1 MSGADELLDQ
11 LHEAGHSARAIA
23 PLPPEALDKQ
33 QGYSL
38 LRQGLAQR
46 LAGGERLSGWK
57 VAFAGRAAQARFG
70 LDEPV
75 YGALTSA
82 MAVEP
87 GSAVSFERL
96 IQPKLE
102 VELALVFGRPL
113 APGDYPDEEILAAI
127 AEVAPAFEIAD
138 CRWQGWAFGLGAFLA
153 DNAAAGLYCVGPR
166 VSFDAVRHAC
176 VEYRLEHDGAL
187 LGSGDTQTRED
198 NPLFNL
204 CWLVRRLLAD
214 GYPVDAGQIVLSGA
228 LLAPLDIRPG
238 AYRLRMLGTEL
249 ALDFQPGLVP
259 AQSPATVMDD

>member
-1 MSGADELLDQ
+1 MSGADALLDR
-11 LHEAGHSARAIA
+11 LHEARHRARAIA

-33 QGYSL
+33 QGYAL
-38 LRQGLAQR
+38 LRQGLALR
-46 LAGGERLSGWK
+46 LADGERLSGWK

-87 GSAVSFERL
+87 GSAVPFEQL

-102 VELALVFGRPL
+102 VELALVFGRTL
-113 APGDYPDEEILAAI
+113 APGDYPDKAILAAI

-166 VSFDAVRHAC
+166 VPFDAVRHAC
-176 VEYRLEHDGAL
+176 VDYRLEHEGAL
-187 LGSGDTQTRED
+187 LGGGDTLARED
-198 NPLFNL
+198 SPLFNL

-214 GYPVDAGQIVLSGA
+214 GHCVDAGQVVLTGA
-228 LLAPLDIRPG
+228 LLAPLDIQPG

-249 ALDFQPGLVP
+249 ALDFHAGLGP

>member
-1 MSGADELLDQ
+1 MSGADALLGQ
-11 LHEAGHSARAIA
+11 LHQAGHRAQAIA
-23 PLPPEALDKQ
+23 PLPPETLDQ
-33 QGYSL
+33 RQGYALLSQSL
-38 LRQGLAQR
+38 VQR
-46 LAGGERLSGWK
+46 LASGEYLSGWK

-102 VELALVFGRPL
+102 VELALVFGRAL
-113 APGDYPDEEILAAI
+113 AAGYYRDEEILAAI

-166 VSFDAVRHAC
+166 VPFDAVQHAC
-176 VEYRLEHDGAL
+176 VEYRLEHEGQL

-198 NPLFNL
+198 GPQFNL

-214 GYPVDAGQIVLSGA
+214 GHPVEAGQVVLSGA
-228 LLAPLDIRPG
+228 LLAPLAIQPG
-238 AYRLRMLGTEL
+238 AYRLHMLGTEL
-249 ALDFQPGLVP
+249 ALDFHAGHVP
-259 AQSPATVMDD
+259 A